1 MQHCC
6 SLQEGEELDLAKFA
20 RGNRLSTQE
29 QQDRYKEECQRIFDL
44 QNRVLASEEVLS
56 TDDNSDDSEDSD
68 IEEMGKNI
76 ESVLDNKMTSQE
88 LVRRREEEERKRLQR
103 AIAAGESLDGKKRGG
118 GGGGGG
124 LGNSSI
130 AGGGAEAAG
139 GLGAA
144 GNGPRRLLRITR
156 SFVNEEGK
164 TYTRTEI
171 VRTPGV
177 IDIYL
182 KIRQTKE
189 ESFIRQFAGS
199 DEQQKEEL
207 RREKRRLQVR
217 VSARI
222 QENSSSAEK
231 TFMSKQAANSG
242 VGSSDI

>member
-1 MQHCC
+1 M
-6 SLQEGEELDLAKFA
+6 
-20 RGNRLSTQE
+20 
-29 QQDRYKEECQRIFDL
+29 
-44 QNRVLASEEVLS
+44 LASEEVLS

-118 GGGGGG
+118 GGGSSG
-124 LGNSSI
+124 LGNSSM
-130 AGGGAEAAG
+130 AAG
-139 GLGAA
+139 ADTSGLGAA
-144 GNGPRRLLRITR
+144 GAGPKRLLRVTR
-156 SFVNEEGK
+156 TFVNEEGK

-189 ESFIRQFAGS
+189 ENFIRQFAGS

-207 RREKRRLQVR
+207 RREKRRLQV
-217 VSARI
+217 S
-222 QENSSSAEK
+222 
-231 TFMSKQAANSG
+231 
-242 VGSSDI
+242 